1 MSTSDIEVGGN
12 LKGLTNFEK
21 VAGILTEV
29 FPNAAYGLS
38 DFIGALKKGAS
49 GAELAKT
56 AISGLWG
63 IISAHPIGAAIGIV
77 AGLALAFNKM
87 QHAAEDA
94 NESMRDSFSDYENSK
109 SDLEDINNQI
119 QETQNSINELEA
131 KGSLTFI
138 EKSQLEDLKQ
148 ASAQLELQADLKEK
162 LSTKKAKEAAEG
174 VVDAYN
180 KNFKEEISQ
189 EKVDEYF
196 EDAEQYLTQSKLI
209 SDEKNVP
216 AMLAGLKSLKK
227 SKKEAQN
234 EGDDEDVEYYDSLI
248 DDVKDSLW
256 QQVDLLNEYKTKL
269 ESVPEN
275 LLSDDQKKTLT
286 SVNDDIAFIYK
297 TLDKNKWKQI
307 TIDDIFSKNILS
319 DVKQKLLDKVDLKNN
334 TGISESDLKQFPLL
348 VKAIKN
354 AGVSAQDVVDEI
366 NSEAGIVDYDGIKQG
381 LEKNFMTSVKDSS
394 SIVKDSMKLAW
405 KNFTKNFTDDDY
417 KLMSDIS
424 QENNT
429 VNWGITEWK
438 DAIKTAKEASAN
450 LDDGIKTTLESVLSD
465 TSDGSLSSIIDSYQS
480 NISTLSDTL
489 NTLKS
494 DDFKESDLTDL
505 IQQFPE
511 LADNTDNLQQ
521 SISNLKADQL
531 NTVLKQIDDA
541 MTDASDDEIAKANA
555 LKQALID
562 STDFSDIDPTKISS
576 QIIKTYSNNDEMEG
590 AGSKAADLFSQA
602 FEQELQTG
610 LGRDT
615 LFKVLQD
622 EDTAMSST
630 DKIREKYLEKLP
642 DASTLIKDQ
651 DFQTAIDKYQ
661 NDYSELL
668 KVQEDLENNTFD
680 PSVYSALFTEFP
692 ELATASMS
700 ELPVLVQSKMEDV
713 TGVIQ
718 KVIGDAITTYK
729 LAGKEEDANI
739 LQDYLDSIQ
748 ESVDEFNISNI
759 FTQVSKA
766 QSDIEKL
773 NEAFNSLKKGDY
785 SDSDIATL
793 TDQFSELIGVTGD
806 FNDAVSKLAVNK
818 FTKSMNKINKAI
830 ENETDASK
838 RAILEQ
844 KKILLAQ
851 STELPEVS
859 DETFRDQF
867 LSQISSKM
875 GAKNGAEYA
884 KGFYEKFADII
895 GNNYSRGILSKVVA
909 DTSVLAQGYDAVYQK
924 YTSYV
929 PDSETILKDTTLS
942 SELSDYTEKYQELY
956 AAQKQIKQGLMTG
969 ANRKTFL
976 DKFPKLAKYASSTET
991 LSSAV
996 DDLMTSMD
1004 NNVLSQFQDKINA
1017 LELAGKH
1024 QEASAL
1030 KAYVQDVI
1038 NGAHDIENAYA
1049 QISNMKFKTPDYER
1063 VKDAQDDTTS
1073 GAMYDDIMSLYE
1085 TAKSNWQKGLTGTTA
1100 FKSFA
1105 ALISPTGTEDAVNF
1119 GQNIA
1124 KFERYFQDS
1133 SQGCENFLED
1143 LQALNL
1149 AEKDGEH
1156 WTTSIGN
1163 NLDEMRRAADLLG
1176 IGFEPFMSMFGKL
1189 EDYGATNDFFTTEAE
1204 GQEHIS
1210 DLYDQLVDKKVKLAQ
1225 IKANPDLA
1233 GNTSAIEAYEKE
1245 IAILEER
1252 IESTN
1257 VGIAEAPE
1265 KAAYYEKR
1273 NAEQAKKAVL
1283 DLQKDIDKAVADGD
1297 TQLVNKLTNARDSM
1311 LKEYGY
1317 VFGGINYDVQPQGSI
1332 DELATG
1338 RGFSSA
1344 ESLHNYKEV
1353 VSTIQQANKEGNE
1366 TLKNSLEILSQFTET
1381 DLGSIDLFDGILSEG
1396 DLGNAERALDAL
1408 ISEFGLSKEQALEL
1422 VAVLSDMGQLKVEP
1436 EVNLQTVQ
1444 QQIDETR
1451 NKLETTLSKA
1461 GIDIDLDFNVEEMST
1476 EEIDAKIEELQ
1487 SASAHLAEQGYTS
1500 AAAQIDALITTLS
1513 GTTYEMKIQ
1522 AVVESDDGSYEELLE
1537 LTSGEYTDELGKE
1550 IETKFGIEITG
1561 KDDLDKVNK
1570 DLKEAKEND
1579 GSEVSM
1585 TVQLD
1590 ETQFN
1595 ALINGNQKK
1604 DASITVK
1611 ANTEEVKKAVD
1622 NAVSDIRKRKPEMKI
1637 DADNGPAINKGTSA
1651 TQMIN
1656 GMNASV
1662 KVDADISQMADTI
1675 NNELLKPHKVNV
1687 VANVTTHID
1696 GSVSRA
1702 PKNAAGSADGTA
1714 VRIAHADG
1722 TAYNVLNYRPAYAD
1736 GNISLPNDELSLVNE
1751 ENQESIVRNGRWML
1765 IPGGAHFENLKKGD
1779 IIFNARQ
1786 TSELIK
1792 SGRVTSGGGHGRT
1805 AYASGSVR
1813 DGLNAFADGTYI
1825 GTRWDKETTQAGV
1838 TANTAA
1844 QNANTSAT
1852 NSNTGAT
1859 DDNTKATKKSIKT
1872 FDWVAIRLK
1881 VWEQKVQAVAD
1892 SITDFVSKTFKTRQL
1907 MRQMHLINGQ
1917 ISSNQKGAQTY
1928 MDKANSVANGYTYYT
1943 SDGGEIQVTIP
1954 EEYKKLVQLG
1964 EYKIEDMDTTT
1975 DQGKALAEAIDQYQS
1990 YYEKAKDCE
1999 QAVIDLQNQQ
2009 MELFDQ
2015 WTNMPTEI
2023 AEKRL
2028 ERLNK
2033 GFTGLEATEARTSA
2047 AQAGRSTQA
2056 AMVRIARDGV
2066 KQATTPEAKKAMRK
2080 DAKRVTDA
2088 YKKGNELTYMN
2099 GMVDKNVKKKENEV
2113 KIRNN
2118 AYSKTVGN
2126 RVKYERIYKNNKK
2139 TVNSG
2144 SKIADQYSGIL
2155 TDEQKNALKSG
2166 KKVDVSGVTN
2176 PQALAALNKYNKG
2189 VENLTRSQQKYNNTI
2204 DKEKEAAANAA
2215 QAQTE
2220 LAQARVEAIQTK
2232 IDNTADYYDTRI
2244 AFKSAK
2250 AEGKEKK
2257 IDAYNVR
2264 NYARVSDYDVKIGNA
2279 KEQQKLTKKKAK
2291 DMQDALNAGVK
2302 SGAIKVGSKEWLEAR
2317 TRIEEAKNAAAD
2329 FDTEIENLQ
2338 SQKIAAYY
2346 EKEFDRVIDKI
2357 NQTKER
2363 LSTINGLISDDMKIN
2378 KNTGQLTDMGAM
2390 SVMLTNQ
2397 EFSANQEALVK
2408 NMEAQEQA
2416 KRDRQKNKDAGGKKG
2431 VGLTKKEYDERMSKL
2446 KSEQNT
2452 LLQNGMSLRQEQ
2464 INLIISQAQAELDIL
2479 NKTISKRKEA
2489 LKAKKDYYDY
2499 DKTLKNKTKDIQ
2511 TIERQIAALEGST
2524 NAEDKARKARLQEQL
2539 ASAKDSL
2546 QDTITDHSYT
2556 LQTDS
2561 LDQLSADLQED
2572 FERWENDLRGS
2583 IDKMSQAIST
2593 ALENAG
2599 LNNNKIRANLKN
2611 LLISVGVPADKVD
2624 SVLTVGA
2631 VTGSAPAGTTSTG
2644 NTSTSNKSKS
2654 SKSKKSSSK
2663 KSSTSK
2669 KSKSKSKKSST
2680 SKKKTTKGYAS
2691 GTNYVPKSDIYRVN
2705 EKGQEIINSKRYGL
2719 ITYLE
2724 KGDSVYPANIS
2735 EQILA
2740 GASAVTNSNLPD
2752 FSELAKGLENTVSN
2766 TDMGSNTYISNFYI
2780 NGSEDPET
2788 LMKQIDKHI
2797 NELIAKND
2805 KKRVRDFKSLH

>member
-1 MSTSDIEVGGN
+1 MIFNYDNNSNKIEGNKEN
-12 LKGLTNFEK
+12 LKDAATSIKDFFTKKQDIVKNYNPTKKENEYFSRLQELSKQGEDLTSKESIELAHTWAEELDSGNGKLVTYNSNVELGAQKITDYAHSQQTVITGTTKFG
-21 VAGILTEV
+21 A
-29 FPNAAYGLS
+29 
-38 DFIGALKKGAS
+38 ALKTAG
-49 GAELAKT
+49 GVAKSFIAT
-56 AISGLWG
+56 LGSMAIAIAAAW
-63 IISAHPIGAAIGIV
+63 AIGKVFEGIDYLWHYNENIIK
-77 AGLALAFNKM
+77 AGQEAKESIDSTVSGIQKQQKSISDLSSKYSDSTTKEINTTEEALDSLVKKYTKLREGVDSSTNENISLSTDNYQEYLDISNQLASIFPSLTASTDNQGNAILRLGDNAEKSAKQINEMYRSSVLAAHVDIGDNLQSVYDGNKESIDELEEKKKRLEEQQKEWKSSQNYLNDMTTKQVVQSNGYISNQNLFNENDEVSQSELLRTDEQQEALEYAVDQYNK
-87 QHAAEDA
+87 HIKVSAEEVESSKKILGDAFATSITDSTPKLFEGSIFGDGSNDKDISLYDNSLTSIKDLLAAEKIKK
-94 NESMRDSFSDYENSK
+94 EKE
-109 SDLEDINNQI
+109 I
-119 QETQNSINELEA
+119 SID
-131 KGSLTFI
+131 F
-138 EKSQLEDLKQ
+138 QDPY
-148 ASAQLELQADLKEK
+148 SAQLENVDNWTQKDLDEFNSYYHERLGELMQERLDK
-162 LSTKKAKEAAEG
+162 LGQDLGNNGNDISLLDSQIKDYWNQTISVIKNYLNTDPEFLDLSIDAQNAINDYIVNSMDLSEIDINKKYGGTDGFYYQMFTKVFE
-174 VVDAYN
+174 N
-180 KNFKEEISQ
+180 
-189 EKVDEYF
+189 
-196 EDAEQYLTQSKLI
+196 EDA
-209 SDEKNVP
+209 
-216 AMLAGLKSLKK
+216 
-227 SKKEAQN
+227 
-234 EGDDEDVEYYDSLI
+234 
-248 DDVKDSLW
+248 
-256 QQVDLLNEYKTKL
+256 
-269 ESVPEN
+269 
-275 LLSDDQKKTLT
+275 QK
-286 SVNDDIAFIYK
+286 AF
-297 TLDKNKWKQI
+297 
-307 TIDDIFSKNILS
+307 
-319 DVKQKLLDKVDLKNN
+319 DKVLSLDDSGLSLEDYKNN
-334 TGISESDLKQFPLL
+334 VLDSIKSVTSDKYLQDTVLEITGISEKIKEAEDNVGRLEKIFPDATGYIESLPINDLKQY
-348 VKAIKN
+348 A
-354 AGVSAQDVVDEI
+354 DYVDQ
-366 NSEAGIVDYDGIKQG
+366 GIDTSKGWETFV
-381 LEKNFMTSVKDSS
+381 ESVKKAKAAAADLEEGPTLASILSDSESEVSS
-394 SIVKDSMKLAW
+394 SIDSLQ
-405 KNFTKNFTDDDY
+405 
-417 KLMSDIS
+417 SDIS
-424 QENNT
+424 
-429 VNWGITEWK
+429 
-438 DAIKTAKEASAN
+438 
-450 LDDGIKTTLESVLSD
+450 
-465 TSDGSLSSIIDSYQS
+465 SLSE
-480 NISTLSDTL
+480 TLAK
-489 NTLKS
+489 LKTG
-494 DDFKESDLTDL
+494 DFEETDLTDL
-505 IQQFPE
+505 IQQFPA
-511 LADNTDNLQQ
+511 LADETDNLQEAIAKLQ
-521 SISNLKADQL
+521 GSKLKS
-531 NTVLKQIDDA
+531 TLKKIDDA
-541 MTDASDDEIAKANA
+541 MFGATAGEIAKAKT
-555 LKQALID
+555 LKD
-562 STDFSDIDPTKISS
+562 S
-576 QIIKTYSNNDEMEG
+576 IIKS
-590 AGSKAADLFSQA
+590 ADLSGIDKDSIK
-602 FEQELQTG
+602 ELITSAYTDG
-610 LGRDT
+610 EEEN
-615 LFKVLQD
+615 
-622 EDTAMSST
+622 EDTAARNG
-630 DKIREKYLEKLP
+630 KKAAEEYLSAFSAELKTGTGR
-642 DASTLIKDQ
+642 DALYK
-651 DFQTAIDKYQ
+651 A
-661 NDYSELL
+661 LL
-668 KVQEDLENNTFD
+668 D
-680 PSVYSALFTEFP
+680 PNVVKS
-692 ELATASMS
+692 
-700 ELPVLVQSKMEDV
+700 
-713 TGVIQ
+713 GI
-718 KVIGDAITTYK
+718 
-729 LAGKEEDANI
+729 
-739 LQDYLDSIQ
+739 
-748 ESVDEFNISNI
+748 
-759 FTQVSKA
+759 
-766 QSDIEKL
+766 
-773 NEAFNSLKKGDY
+773 
-785 SDSDIATL
+785 
-793 TDQFSELIGVTGD
+793 
-806 FNDAVSKLAVNK
+806 DAVRSAYN
-818 FTKSMNKINKAI
+818 SY
-830 ENETDASK
+830 
-838 RAILEQ
+838 
-844 KKILLAQ
+844 
-851 STELPEVS
+851 LPTAEEV
-859 DETFRDQF
+859 
-867 LSQISSKM
+867 I
-875 GAKNGAEYA
+875 KN
-884 KGFYEKFADII
+884 D
-895 GNNYSRGILSKVVA
+895 
-909 DTSVLAQGYDAVYQK
+909 
-924 YTSYV
+924 
-929 PDSETILKDTTLS
+929 TLS

-976 DKFPKLAKYASSTET
+976 DKFPKLAKYASSTES

-1245 IAILEER
+1245 IAVLEER

-1396 DLGNAERALDAL
+1396 DLGNAEHTLDAL

-1436 EVNLQTVQ
+1436 EVDLSTVQ
-1444 QQIDETR
+1444 EQIDKTR
-1451 NKLETTLSKA
+1451 SNLESTLTKA
-1461 GIDIDLDFNVEEMST
+1461 GIDIDLDFNVDEMST
-1476 EEIDAKIEELQ
+1476 EEIDQKIAELQ
-1487 SASAHLAEQGYTS
+1487 SASAHLTEQGYHS
-1500 AAAQIDALITTLS
+1500 AAAEIDSLITTLT
-1513 GTTYEMKIQ
+1513 GTNYEMKIQ
-1522 AVVESDDGSYEELLE
+1522 AVVESDGDYESLLK
-1537 LTSGEYTDELGKE
+1537 LTSGDYSDELGKK
-1550 IETKFGIEITG
+1550 IETEYGFKVTG
-1561 KDDLDKVNK
+1561 QEDLNK
-1570 DLKEAKEND
+1570 LNEDLEKAKSND

-1595 ALINGNQKK
+1595 SLINNNQKK

-1611 ANTEEVKKAVD
+1611 ANTEQAKTAVD
-1622 NAVSDIRKRKPEMKI
+1622 KAVSDIRKRKPEMKI

-1656 GMNASV
+1656 SMTAFV
-1662 KVDADISQMADTI
+1662 KVDANISEMAKTIDT
-1675 NNELLKPHKVNV
+1675 ELQKPHKVNV
-1687 VANVTTHID
+1687 VANVVTH
-1696 GSVSRA
+1696 VSGTASKAA
-1702 PKNAAGSADGTA
+1702 PGAVSKATGTA
-1714 VRIAHADG
+1714 VSIAHADG
-1722 TAYNVLNYRPAYAD
+1722 TAYNVLNYRPAFAD
-1736 GNISLPNDELSLVNE
+1736 GNISLGSDEQALVNE
-1751 ENQESIVRNGRWML
+1751 ENSESIVRDGKWMI

-1872 FDWVAIRLK
+1872 FDWVAIHLK

-1892 SITDFVSKTFKTRQL
+1892 SITDYVSKTFKTRQL

-1917 ISSNQKGAQTY
+1917 ISSNQKGTQTY
-1928 MDKANSVANGYTYYT
+1928 MDKANSVAQNYTYYT

-2088 YKKGNELTYMN
+2088 YRKGNELTYMN

-2144 SKIADQYSGIL
+2144 SQIADQYSGIL

-2166 KKVDVSGVTN
+2166 KKVDISGVTN

-2220 LAQARVEAIQTK
+2220 LAQARVEAVQTK

-2346 EKEFDRVIDKI
+2346 EEQFDRVIDKI

-2363 LSTINGLISDDMKIN
+2363 LSTINGLISDEMKIN

-2390 SVMLTNQ
+2390 SVMLTSQ

-2431 VGLTKKEYDERMSKL
+2431 VGLTEKEYDERMSKL

-2556 LQTDS
+2556 LQSDS

-2583 IDKMSQAIST
+2583 IDKMSDAISE

-2599 LNNNKIRANLKN
+2599 INNNKIRTNLKN
-2611 LLISVGVPADKVD
+2611 LLVSVGVPADKVD

-2752 FSELAKGLENTVSN
+2752 FGEMAKGLENTVSN
-2766 TDMGSNTYISNFYI
+2766 TNVGNNTYISNFYI

-2797 NELIAKND
+2797 NELIVKND